1 MSRYSQESDVVFGAV
16 RRGAGE
22 PHVVPVRLKCEP
34 GLSVAELVRS
44 HRTWALRAAAL
55 PRAKVAEILDWCGL
69 APGFVL
75 FESLVA
81 ANPGTDGLWPPRP
94 EDALVASCSLVLEV
108 SRADPTWLVLRFDE
122 RRFDESTV
130 ERMIGH
136 LGTLLA
142 SMLEDPGQAP
152 ARLPLLTGP
161 ERHRILVEWNDTA
174 VDFPAGK
181 CLHELFEERVDATP
195 EAVAVHCGHE
205 LLTYAGLDEQA
216 NRLARRL
223 RRLGVGP
230 DVPVGVCIDRSLEMV
245 VGMMGISKAGGAYV
259 PMDPTYPA
267 DRLEFLLR
275 DSQAAALV
283 TQPHLSASLPEGTS
297 RRVLLDPTAP
307 LDEEPSR
314 MVSGARPDSLA
325 YVIYTSGSTGI
336 PKGAVL
342 NHRGRVNNF
351 CDFNRRYRIGPGD
364 CLLGVS
370 SMSFDMS
377 AYDVFGTLAAGAT
390 LVVVENAD
398 RLEPARW
405 AQLMA
410 RHRVTV
416 WHSVPALLE
425 MVVGYLEH
433 APHLRPES
441 LRLALLGGDWIPLA
455 LPDRLKALVPGVHVV
470 SMGGATE
477 VSMDSTIY
485 DIDTTDPAWKSIPYG
500 RPMANQLAYVLDRE
514 LQPLPVGVPG
524 ELHLGGIGVG
534 RGYHNRPEL
543 TREKFISNPFEQG
556 EGGRLYKTGDLARWL
571 PDGNLELLGRTDFQV
586 KIRGFRVE
594 LGEIEAAIREH
605 GDVDECVVLAREGT
619 GGDKRL
625 VGYVRPRRRTRHA
638 SPSSSA
644 PASSDE
650 RPGRQVSE
658 RLLEAQIRT
667 SLGAKLPE
675 YMVPSAFVFLDE
687 FPLTPNGKLNRKGL
701 PTPPVQEE
709 RSVDFV
715 PPSGAPERVL
725 AMIWG
730 EVLGLREVGCGD
742 RFIALGG
749 SSLLAAEVLARVQ
762 ELFGASTP
770 LRDLYDMSLAELA
783 SKLEAVGRADG
794 RDVLAIAETYLE
806 VAELSTEEVQRR
818 LGRQAP

>member
-1 MSRYSQESDVVFGAV
+1 
-16 RRGAGE
+16 
-22 PHVVPVRLKCEP
+22 
-34 GLSVAELVRS
+34 
-44 HRTWALRAAAL
+44 
-55 PRAKVAEILDWCGL
+55 
-69 APGFVL
+69 
-75 FESLVA
+75 
-81 ANPGTDGLWPPRP
+81 
-94 EDALVASCSLVLEV
+94 
-108 SRADPTWLVLRFDE
+108 
-122 RRFDESTV
+122 
-130 ERMIGH
+130 
-136 LGTLLA
+136 
-142 SMLEDPGQAP
+142 
-152 ARLPLLTGP
+152 
-161 ERHRILVEWNDTA
+161 
-174 VDFPAGK
+174 
-181 CLHELFEERVDATP
+181 
-195 EAVAVHCGHE
+195 
-205 LLTYAGLDEQA
+205 
-216 NRLARRL
+216 
-223 RRLGVGP
+223 
-230 DVPVGVCIDRSLEMV
+230 
-245 VGMMGISKAGGAYV
+245 
-259 PMDPTYPA
+259 
-267 DRLEFLLR
+267 
-275 DSQAAALV
+275 
-283 TQPHLSASLPEGTS
+283 
-297 RRVLLDPTAP
+297 
-307 LDEEPSR
+307 
-314 MVSGARPDSLA
+314 
-325 YVIYTSGSTGI
+325 
-336 PKGAVL
+336 
-342 NHRGRVNNF
+342 
-351 CDFNRRYRIGPGD
+351 
-364 CLLGVS
+364 
-370 SMSFDMS
+370 
-377 AYDVFGTLAAGAT
+377 
-390 LVVVENAD
+390 
-398 RLEPARW
+398 
-405 AQLMA
+405 
-410 RHRVTV
+410 
-416 WHSVPALLE
+416 
-425 MVVGYLEH
+425 
-433 APHLRPES
+433 
-441 LRLALLGGDWIPLA
+441 
-455 LPDRLKALVPGVHVV
+455 
-470 SMGGATE
+470 
-477 VSMDSTIY
+477 
-485 DIDTTDPAWKSIPYG
+485 
-500 RPMANQLAYVLDRE
+500 
-514 LQPLPVGVPG
+514 VGVPG